1 MLKVLPLLFGKNQ
14 IGHPLLGGTI
24 PVHLGKILRRRG
36 RVRSGRNGDNV
47 MLLLP
52 RLALTKFRIQQ
63 KLKTDTD
70 KNSKVSLMRVIKL
83 RAVLPLPLQS
93 EEPISLILS
102 PDL

>member
-1 MLKVLPLLFGKNQ
+1 MLKVLPLLSGKNQ

-36 RVRSGRNGDNV
+36 RVRSGRNGDKV

-70 KNSKVSLMRVIKL
+70 KNSKASLMRVIKP

-93 EEPISLILS
+93 EEPIR
-102 PDL
+102 